1 VEAFN
6 TWLNQLFDP
15 KHRPQVIFVST
26 DNPIYDADRT
36 LSTYYESSGGGAS
49 NSDAQMK
56 KWIDQ
61 ARTETNVSKRLGLYH
76 KAVAKANKQ
85 AYLVWLLNLKNV
97 WGMSKQLQWQPRQDG
112 FMYDNTMKLSG

>member
-1 VEAFN
+1 
-6 TWLNQLFDP
+6 LL
-15 KHRPQVIFVST
+15 
-26 DNPIYDADRT
+26 
-36 LSTYYESSGGGAS
+36 
-49 NSDAQMK
+49 
-56 KWIDQ
+56 DQ